1 MTQRLC
7 AEFGNWLLSGG
18 KKWKAEK
25 LGGEE
30 WSLRAYACML
40 RWGAPSLAAEAREMT
55 GPGAALA

>member
-7 AEFGNWLLSGG
+7 VEFGNWLLSGG

-30 WSLRAYACML
+30 WSLRACARCGGGCLASRL
-40 RWGAPSLAAEAREMT
+40 RLGR
-55 GPGAALA
+55 